1 MATYPKDRFDDLP
14 RDLQRRGAHRAPPKR
29 GRGWIGLV
37 WALVATVALIAI
49 GLTAL
54 SLIGDHRAQPAGA
67 PAAANTVAPSPS
79 STATAAA
86 PKVDPKLPLTILN
99 GTTTSQLAN
108 KAGDL
113 LVGEGWKGAAEG
125 VGTRLNAAE
134 HDVAQTVVVYSD
146 PTHESAARALVR
158 ALGVGVVRQGN
169 DYPGSPVTIVLGTDY
184 HPAA

>member
-1 MATYPKDRFDDLP
+1 MATYLRDRFDDLP

-54 SLIGDHRAQPAGA
+54 SLIGNTRATPDS
-67 PAAANTVAPSPS
+67 PAAVTTAAPSPS
-79 STATAAA
+79 SAATAA
-86 PKVDPKLPLTILN
+86 PKIDPELPLTILN
-99 GTTTSQLAN
+99 GTTTPQLAN

-113 LVGEGWKGAAEG
+113 LVEQGWKGAAEG
-125 VGTRLNAAE
+125 VGSRLNAAK
-134 HDVAQTVVVYSD
+134 HDIAQTVVVYSD
-146 PTHESAARALVR
+146 PAHESAARALVL

-169 DYPGSPVTIVLGTDY
+169 EYPDSPVTIVLGSDY
-184 HPAA
+184 HPAS